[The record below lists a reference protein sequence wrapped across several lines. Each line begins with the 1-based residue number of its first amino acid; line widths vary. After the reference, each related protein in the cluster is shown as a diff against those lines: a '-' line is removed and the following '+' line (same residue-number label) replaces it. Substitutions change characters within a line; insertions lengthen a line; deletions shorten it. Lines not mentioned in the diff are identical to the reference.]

1 MTTMTIKKLSLG
13 ILLAAS
19 TLSVETAQAQ
29 SQIYPQHFDL
39 SEVRLLD
46 SPFLNAMKVN
56 DKLLLEYDADRLMT
70 PFIRQAGLDTK
81 QGSRYYGWVEKHP
94 SFPNWGQPSWS
105 LEGHVGGHY
114 LTALALAYA
123 ATDDKEVKRQMKERL
138 DYCLT
143 IMRDCQDAYAN
154 NTTGLKGFIGGQP
167 INQIWT
173 GLYSDALTEFHTS
186 AGWVPFYCEHKIL
199 AGLRDAWLYTGSKMA
214 RECFRDICDW
224 AVMVVSNLSHD
235 DMQNVLGWEHGGMNE
250 TLADAY
256 TIFGDKKYLDAAKK
270 YSHETM
276 IKGMQGEGTYNTNF
290 LSGKHANTQVP
301 KYIGFQRI
309 AQLDNSA
316 EEYATA
322 ARNFWDDVARN
333 RTVCI
338 GGNSINE
345 HFLGQ
350 NNCAKYIHEAD
361 GPESCNTNNMMKL
374 SEMLFDST
382 HDAQYS
388 DFYEYALWNHIL
400 STQDPKTGGYVYFTS
415 LRPQAYR
422 IYSQVNQGMWCCVG
436 TGMENHS
443 KYAHFIYTHDNNNT
457 LYINLFTAST
467 LSSRDFAI
475 RQETTFPY
483 QPETKLTVGK
493 AGTYTIAIR
502 HPQWA
507 TEGYAI
513 SINGEKQN
521 INVTKGKATYVKI
534 TRKWK
539 KGDVINVTLPMEL
552 KYTECPNYND
562 YISFNYGPI
571 LLAAQTTA
579 TTKEEAQATGL
590 TYEPLQNEYGDD
602 SRMGHSL
609 GVRGKLKSLTSA
621 PMLLCERNKVMQRI
635 TAKDKTQLTFNIKAD
650 GSQATNATQW
660 NTLTLRPFYEIQH
673 ARYIC
678 YWYQQPKDVMEKS
691 DMMRADREAKAM
703 AERTIDFVATG
714 EQQSEAGHDA
724 LYSTDSRKGEYRDEF
739 YRDAQKGGYIQYTL
753 ANTSGKAE
761 GLSLMLR
768 FTTADRNRQMTIY
781 MDNQPMTTFTLA
793 DKMTAADDMGF
804 FNMELPIDPKLLT
817 ATDGKTPKETIK
829 VKLAAEGNTPLPG
842 CFYLRLMK

>member
-1 MTTMTIKKLSLG
+1 MKQLLTTIA
-13 ILLAAS
+13 LAAM
-19 TLSVETAQAQ
+19 TLSAESVMAQ

-46 SPFLNAMKVN
+46 GPFLNAMRVN
-56 DKLLLEYDADRLMT
+56 DRLLLEYDADRLMT

-81 QGSRYYGWVEKHP
+81 EGSRYRGWVERHP

-123 ATDDKEVKRQMKERL
+123 ATDDEAVKRQMKERL
-138 DYCLT
+138 DYCLA
-143 IMRDCQDAYAN
+143 IIKDCQDAYAGD
-154 NTTGLKGFIGGQP
+154 TSGMKGFVGGQP

-173 GLYSDALTEFHTS
+173 GLYAKDLKEFYKYG
-186 AGWVPFYCEHKIL
+186 GWVPFYCEHKVL
-199 AGLRDAWLYTGSKMA
+199 AGLRDAWLYTGSKTA
-214 RECFRDICDW
+214 RECFRRICDW
-224 AVMVVSNLSHD
+224 AVAVVGNLSHEE
-235 DMQNVLGWEHGGMNE
+235 MQSVLNSEHGGMNE

-256 TIFGDKKYLDAAKK
+256 VIFGDRRYLDAAKK
-270 YSHETM
+270 YSHEVM
-276 IKGMQGEGTYNTNF
+276 VKGMQGEGTYSTTF

-309 AQLDNSA
+309 AQEDPA
-316 EEYATA
+316 AGEYAAA
-322 ARNFWDDVARN
+322 ARNFWSDVAVN

-338 GGNSINE
+338 GGNSVNE

-350 NNCAKYIHEAD
+350 NNCSKYIHEAD

-374 SEMLFDST
+374 SEMLFDTT
-382 HDAQYS
+382 HDARYA
-388 DFYEYALWNHIL
+388 DFYEYAVWNHIL
-400 STQDPKTGGYVYFTS
+400 STQDPETGGYVYFTS

-443 KYAHFIYTHDNNNT
+443 KYGHFIYSHDGDRT
-457 LYINLFTAST
+457 LYVNLFTAST
-467 LSSRDFAI
+467 LAAGKFALT
-475 RQETTFPY
+475 QETSFPY
-483 QPETKLTVGK
+483 RPSTKLTVNKG
-493 AGTYTIAIR
+493 GTYTIAIR
-502 HPQWA
+502 HPRWA
-507 TEGYAI
+507 AEGYAI
-513 SINGEKQN
+513 EINGQRQDISVEK
-521 INVTKGKATYVKI
+521 GMASYVSLN
-534 TRKWK
+534 RKWR
-539 KGDVINVTLPMEL
+539 KGDVITVSLPMEL
-552 KYTECPNYND
+552 RYEECPNYTD
-562 YISFNYGPI
+562 YVAFNYGPI
-571 LLAAQTTA
+571 LLGAQTTA
-579 TTKEEAQATGL
+579 TCKADEAVTGL
-590 TYEPLQNEYGDD
+590 EYEPLQNEYGDD

-609 GVRGKLKSLTSA
+609 GARGKLKPLSAA
-621 PMLLCERNKVMQRI
+621 PMLLCDRDSLLQRVTPSDISRLQFSIKVDASDA
-635 TAKDKTQLTFNIKAD
+635 AKAKHWDK
-650 GSQATNATQW
+650 
-660 NTLTLRPFYEIQH
+660 LTLRPFHEIQH
-673 ARYIC
+673 ARYMC
-678 YWYQQPKDVMEKS
+678 YWYQRPAEVLAQS

-703 AERTIDFVATG
+703 ADRTLDFVATG
-714 EQQSEAGHDA
+714 EQQSEAGHDV
-724 LYSTDSRKGEYRDEF
+724 SHSPDSRKGEYRDEF

-781 MDNQPMTTFTLA
+781 VDNQPMTTFTLA
-793 DKMTAADDMGF
+793 ERMTAADDMGF

-829 VKLAAEGNTPLPG
+829 VKLAAEGKTPLPG